1 MIKELYVLK
10 DEQNCILL
18 INNKILMV
26 ITLRNIMIIMTM
38 TMVIVVVVVSVM
50 IITLVLAPV
59 NKIMMI
65 IMVASF
71 NQHINQC

>member
-1 MIKELYVLK
+1 
-10 DEQNCILL
+10 
-18 INNKILMV
+18 MV

-38 TMVIVVVVVSVM
+38 AMVIVVVSVM